1 MTDPALPQ
9 AAQPDDSIAASTGVG
24 RLTLAVVALVFSGA
38 SQVFASAP
46 YSWYAAHLLSFVP
59 ALYVLDR
66 LHGRRALLA
75 GWLVGISANFSIF
88 YWVVQTV
95 ETFSNLPIVLAYGC
109 LLLFSLAFGFYFA
122 VFGWGFAPIK
132 RMAGPWWPVAI
143 AAWFAAVEYLNPQLF
158 PYFQGV
164 SFYQEPRVFLVA
176 SLTGVPGLS
185 FFVLLVNCI
194 VLDLVLRRRDGVA
207 AMLAPSSLRNMA
219 VAGAFLLL
227 SVAWSSHRL
236 QLIEAAEAEAETV
249 RVALVQTNRNV
260 HQVRAMN
267 AKSRFAKVNDFV
279 DLSLEALAADPEID
293 VFVWP
298 EGALSGG
305 PGARRNRRARQFVAE
320 TGVELWTGGSSSRRD
335 DEGRRRSYNSAF
347 RVHGEGTIE
356 PRYNKN
362 ILLPFGEF
370 MPFEELLPILKKI
383 QGVGNFEAGSQL
395 TLFESD
401 LGDFVFLI
409 CYEAIRHRYV
419 RGGVNQGA
427 DLLVNITYDAWF
439 GDTGCP
445 HQHLMLSAIQG
456 ALYGLPLIRAATTG
470 ISAVVDAR
478 GMLVETTG
486 VFDRTVLVR
495 DVKRLQVP
503 SVYAQW
509 GDWFAWLCVLS
520 TLVLLARG
528 WLLQAPAG
536 RRGWVAW
543 VAVCLWVLAVPA
555 MWGANPYQPVMD
567 WICWSSWLAVVL
579 GVPALVFWRLRG
591 RAVDLGEKS

>member
-1 MTDPALPQ
+1 VSAL
-9 AAQPDDSIAASTGVG
+9 
-24 RLTLAVVALVFSGA
+24 LFSGT

-46 YSWYAAHLLSFVP
+46 YSWYLAHLVSFVP
-59 ALYVLDR
+59 ALYVLSR
-66 LHGRRALLA
+66 LDGRRALLA

-88 YWVVQTV
+88 FWVVETV
-95 ETFSNLPIVLAYGC
+95 ETFSNLPLVLAYGC

-164 SFYQEPRVFLVA
+164 SFYQEPRVFLVS

-194 VLDLVLRRRDGVA
+194 VLDLLLRRSGGRTA
-207 AMLAPSSLRNMA
+207 LLAPSSLRNIA
-219 VAGAFLLL
+219 VAGAFLGL
-227 SVAWSSHRL
+227 SLVWSAHRL
-236 QLIEAAEAEAETV
+236 GLIEEAEAEAETV
-249 RVALVQTNRNV
+249 KVALVQTNRNV
-260 HQVRAMN
+260 HQVRAMH
-267 AKSRFAKVNDFV
+267 AKSRFAKADDFV
-279 DLSLEALAADPEID
+279 DLSLEALAADPDID
-293 VFVWP
+293 VFIWP

-305 PGARRNRRARQFVAE
+305 PGARRNRRARQFVAD
-320 TGVELWTGGSSSRRD
+320 TGVELWTGGSSSRRNE
-335 DEGRRRSYNSAF
+335 EGERRSYNSAF
-347 RVHGEGTIE
+347 RVHGEGSIE

-370 MPFEELLPILKKI
+370 MPFEELLPVLKKI
-383 QGVGNFEAGSQL
+383 QGVGDFEAGSEL
-395 TLFESD
+395 TLFQTEFA
-401 LGDFVFLI
+401 DFVFLI

-456 ALYGLPLIRAATTG
+456 ALYGLPLVRAATTG

-486 VFDRTVLVR
+486 VFERGVLVH
-495 DVKRLQVP
+495 DVKRLRVP
-503 SVYAQW
+503 SVYANW
-509 GDWFAWLCVLS
+509 GDWFVWLCILASLGLLSLGWWSKPPVGRRAWL
-520 TLVLLARG
+520 
-528 WLLQAPAG
+528 
-536 RRGWVAW
+536 AW
-543 VAVCLWVLAVPA
+543 SAIAAWVLAVPA

-567 WICWSSWLAVVL
+567 WVCWAAWFLLVL
-579 GVPALVFWRLRG
+579 GLPAMLMLMKRQATRSRDV
-591 RAVDLGEKS
+591 AP